1 MNLIDWKGDLRTA
14 LYKRSRKTILYLGE
28 EKPREYAVASESN
41 GAEPFPNSICA
52 KNLQENH

>member
-14 LYKRSRKTILYLGE
+14 FYKRSRKTILYLGE
-28 EKPREYAVASESN
+28 EKLREYAVASESN
-41 GAEPFPNSICA
+41 GAEPFPGSICA